1 MTENQATIDNTNPKT
16 KKVPIQERS
25 VLVGDMI
32 VVNGHGV
39 SQTLLKQRFAEGGY
53 LVQET
58 PHFLLFTRS
67 EAPTTILVH
76 RFTPEE
82 MNADIKH
89 YVVYELKPLG
99 LIQQSSDFGAI
110 FSGVIGSFFPK
121 DAHFAWHEFGAKTLQ
136 RFLLFLSTAR
146 TPTVFNFYAT
156 IGIFAN
162 WYQRVC
168 ELCVG
173 ESFLDAG
180 CESGFLPLI
189 IAERIP
195 FMERIIGVDIR
206 PDLFEVMGEIAQERQ
221 MNCVHFVQADL
232 LAGDFTKLGTFDTVT
247 ALGVIEHFSEAEMCQ
262 VLSNLLAVTKQRL
275 ILTVPYEEQPEI
287 LYEHK
292 QLFTRAKLEATGEWC
307 IQQLQGAGR
316 IWCEDCDGGL
326 LLIERRPS

>member
-1 MTENQATIDNTNPKT
+1 MTENQATINDANPQT

-39 SQTLLKQRFAEGGY
+39 NRTLLKQRFAEGGY

-89 YVVYELKPLG
+89 YVVYELQPLG

-180 CESGFLPLI
+180 CETGFLPLI

-221 MNCVHFVQADL
+221 MNSVHFVQADL
-232 LAGDFTKLGTFDTVT
+232 LAGDFTNLGTFDTVT
-247 ALGVIEHFSEAEMCQ
+247 ALGVIEHFSEAEMYQ
-262 VLSNLLAVTKQRL
+262 VLCNLLAVTKQRL